1 MALDIEL
8 FQGESRQLVR
18 TEPLIALL
26 KPVFAAE
33 TAPFKGPPRFKLMLR
48 NDPGPDTYEPDAHDT
63 DTDTYEGDLH
73 LTNLRA
79 DFGYI
84 HVAIHM
90 EGRVVY
96 QKPYSVNS
104 LIGPVLARLAREISP
119 EERRWAFRIA
129 GLPSPE
135 DGESAQRLPP
145 VVDGTDDIDVSRS
158 TRLPFGIRPAAEPE
172 IPLLDLAGYGVTLSD
187 TGAPVTVLLGTGV
200 QRSLMEMELSTEIEE
215 GGFLV
220 GRAFRRAD
228 DPALHAVIVDEVLP
242 AEHSGASLMHFT
254 FTGDSFRAMS
264 RTLGDRQ
271 LVGWYHTHLF
281 QTERTIG
288 LSRTDIDLHRDTF
301 RRPWQVAALIN
312 LTSRRRVLTCYAS
325 SDDWMAPCPIRNLD
339 DDPDSHRSTHPSLGH
354 H

>member
-18 TEPLIALL
+18 TEPLIPLL
-26 KPVFAAE
+26 RPVFAEE
-33 TAPFKGPPRFKLMLR
+33 TARHQGRPRFVLMLR
-48 NDPGPDTYEPDAHDT
+48 NDPGPDI
-63 DTDTYEGDLH
+63 YEGDPH

-104 LIGPVLARLAREISP
+104 LVGPVLARMARQIAP
-119 EERRWAFRIA
+119 EERHWAFRIA
-129 GLPSPE
+129 GLPTHE
-135 DGESAQRLPP
+135 DGAERLPP

-158 TRLPFGIRPAAEPE
+158 ARLSFGIRPAAEPQM
-172 IPLLDLAGYGVTLSD
+172 PLLDLAAYGVRSADSD
-187 TGAPVTVLLGTGV
+187 APVTVLLGAGV
-200 QRSLMEMELSTEIEE
+200 QRRLMVELDLSSEVEE

-228 DPALHAVIVDEVLP
+228 APERHAVIVDEVLP

-264 RTLGDRQ
+264 RTLGEHRPERQ

-281 QTERTIG
+281 PTERTIG
-288 LSRTDIDLHRDTF
+288 LSRTDIELHRDTF

-312 LTSRRRVLTCYAS
+312 LTADRRVLSCYAAAGE
-325 SDDWMAPCPIRNLD
+325 WMAPCPIRNLD
-339 DDPDSHRSTHPSLGH
+339 DDADSHRSAHPSLGH

>member
-1 MALDIEL
+1 MALDVEL
-8 FQGESRQLVR
+8 FRGEARQLVH

-26 KPVFAAE
+26 KPAFEAE
-33 TAPFKGPPRFKLMLR
+33 TAPFGGRPRFVLMLR
-48 NDPGPDTYEPDAHDT
+48 NDPGPDTYR
-63 DTDTYEGDLH
+63 GDLH

-84 HVAIHM
+84 HVAIRM
-90 EGRVVY
+90 EGRVVH
-96 QKPYSVNS
+96 QKPYSVNG
-104 LIGPVLARLAREISP
+104 LVGPILARLAREIAP
-119 EERRWAFRIA
+119 EERHWAFRIA

-135 DGESAQRLPP
+135 DLPEDASEGGTSAQRLPP
-145 VVDGTDDIDVSRS
+145 VVDGTDDIDISRS
-158 TRLPFGIRPAAEPE
+158 TRLAFGIRPAAEPQ
-172 IPLLDLAGYGVTLSD
+172 IPLLDLAEYGVELAD
-187 TGAPVTVLLGTGV
+187 TEAPVTVLLGTGV
-200 QRSLMEMELSTEIEE
+200 RRRLMEMELSTEIEE
-215 GGFLV
+215 GGFLI
-220 GRAFRRAD
+220 GRAFRRTDA
-228 DPALHAVIVDEVLP
+228 PKLHAVIVDEVLP
-242 AEHSGASLMHFT
+242 AEHSGASLTHFT
-254 FTGDSFRAMS
+254 FTGDSFGAMN

-312 LTSRRRVLTCYAS
+312 ITARRRILTCYAS

-339 DDPDSHRSTHPSLGH
+339 DDADERRSTRPSLGH

>member
-1 MALDIEL
+1 MALDVEL
-8 FQGESRQLVR
+8 YQGESRQLVR

-26 KPVFAAE
+26 RPAFAAE
-33 TAPFKGPPRFKLMLR
+33 TAPFRGNPRFVLMLR
-48 NDPGPDTYEPDAHDT
+48 NDPGPETYD
-63 DTDTYEGDLH
+63 GDLE

-104 LIGPVLARLAREISP
+104 LVGPVLARMARELAP

-129 GLPSPE
+129 GLPSSE
-135 DGESAQRLPP
+135 DGGDGDSPQRLPP

-158 TRLPFGIRPAAEPE
+158 ARLPFGIRPAAEPE
-172 IPLLDLAGYGVTLSD
+172 IPLLDLAEYGVTLTD
-187 TGAPVTVLLGTGV
+187 PEVPVAVLLGAGV
-200 QRSLMEMELSTEIEE
+200 QRHLMDMELSTEIEE

-228 DPALHAVIVDEVLP
+228 DPGRHAVIVDEVLP

-264 RTLGDRQ
+264 GLLGDRQ

-339 DDPDSHRSTHPSLGH
+339 DDADSHRSAHPSLGH
-354 H
+354 K

>member
-18 TEPLIALL
+18 TAPLVSLL
-26 KPVFAAE
+26 RPAFEAE
-33 TAPFKGPPRFKLMLR
+33 TAPFEGRPRFVVMLR
-48 NDPGPDTYEPDAHDT
+48 NDPGPDTYEGEPR
-63 DTDTYEGDLH
+63 

-96 QKPYSVNS
+96 QKPHSVNG
-104 LIGPVLARLAREISP
+104 LVGPVLARLAREIAP
-119 EERRWAFRIA
+119 EERQWAFRIA

-135 DGESAQRLPP
+135 DGEPAQRLPP

-158 TRLPFGIRPAAEPE
+158 TRLSFGIRPAAEPQM
-172 IPLLDLAGYGVTLSD
+172 PLLDLAEYGVTLTD
-187 TGAPVTVLLGTGV
+187 TEAPVTVLLGTGV
-200 QRSLMEMELSTEIEE
+200 QRRLMEMKLSTEIEE

-228 DPALHAVIVDEVLP
+228 DPDRHAVIVDEVLP

-264 RTLGDRQ
+264 RTLGERHPERQ
-271 LVGWYHTHLF
+271 LIGWYHTHLF

-288 LSRTDIDLHRDTF
+288 LSRTDIELHRDTF

-312 LTSRRRVLTCYAS
+312 LTARRRVLTCYAS
-325 SDDWMAPCPIRNLD
+325 ADEWMAPCPIRNLD
-339 DDPDSHRSTHPSLGH
+339 DDTDSHRSAHPSLGH

>member
-8 FQGESRQLVR
+8 FRGESRQLVR
-18 TEPLIALL
+18 TEPLISLL
-26 KPVFAAE
+26 KPAFAAE
-33 TAPFKGPPRFKLMLR
+33 TAPFKGSARFVLMLR
-48 NDPGPDTYEPDAHDT
+48 NDPGPDTYE
-63 DTDTYEGDLH
+63 GDPH

-84 HVAIHM
+84 HVKIHM
-90 EGRVVY
+90 EGRVVH

-104 LIGPVLARLAREISP
+104 LVGPILARLARELAP

-135 DGESAQRLPP
+135 DDDSAQRLPP
-145 VVDGTDDIDVSRS
+145 VVDGTDDIDTSRS
-158 TRLPFGIRPAAEPE
+158 TRLAFGIRPAAEPQ
-172 IPLLDLAGYGVTLSD
+172 IPLLDLTEHGVELTD
-187 TGAPVTVLLGTGV
+187 TEAPVTVLLGAGV
-200 QRSLMEMELSTEIEE
+200 RRRLMEMELSTEIEE

-228 DPALHAVIVDEVLP
+228 VPELHAVIVDEVLP

-254 FTGDSFRAMS
+254 FTGDSFGAMN

-339 DDPDSHRSTHPSLGH
+339 DDADKHRSTHPSLGH